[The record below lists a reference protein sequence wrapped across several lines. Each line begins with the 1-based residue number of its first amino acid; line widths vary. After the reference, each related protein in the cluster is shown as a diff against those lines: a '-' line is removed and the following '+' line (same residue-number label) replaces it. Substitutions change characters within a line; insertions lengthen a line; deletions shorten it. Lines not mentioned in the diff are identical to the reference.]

1 MADILQEPRDLTTAL
16 IPLVRHLVTDA
27 PHHDARVIPVMMY
40 QIHEVFLHPFVE
52 NQIIAVRAFRLV
64 PFVEALCHQHHTHLI
79 ASLYQLGSR
88 HIMGSTDS
96 VASHVLQDPDLTT
109 DSGIIDGS
117 P

>member
-1 MADILQEPRDLTTAL
+1 
-16 IPLVRHLVTDA
+16 
-27 PHHDARVIPVMMY
+27 MMY

-52 NQIIAVRAFRLV
+52 NQIIAVRTFRLV
-64 PFVEALCHQHHTHLI
+64 PLVEALCHQHHTHLI